1 MHRFSHSFI
10 GLCFVLAT
18 AAACAA
24 SSGNAEDDGECAIG
38 AELCQCTQGG
48 VCDPGLQC
56 LSGICVDPSSS
67 SAGQGGATSNVG
79 SGASGAGTT
88 VGAGPSSGAGGDC
101 AKEGCQAIDVLFA
114 LDHSASMQA
123 EVGALAATQAF
134 TAVIDALAAV
144 NCGDIDY
151 RVGLVDDNTPSFVTP
166 NGWPGPSPWFDSLQ
180 LTKSEFTTSFTAAA
194 QAIFNQPE
202 TSAGCEH
209 VLSNATSLLTSD
221 NSGFVRD
228 EALLVLVLVTD
239 VDDYGAYDQI
249 SGNSCNL
256 GCSTP
261 PTNLSTVHSQ
271 LLGLKANNDKAL
283 AAIVVAGDP
292 SVSAGVN
299 FRGQPGS
306 CGCNQIDCDVF
317 HATRLYQFA
326 GMLAGSNGMTANL
339 CNGPTTI
346 PEAVKSAFASN
357 IDLACKEFEPPK

>member
-1 MHRFSHSFI
+1 
-10 GLCFVLAT
+10 
-18 AAACAA
+18 
-24 SSGNAEDDGECAIG
+24 
-38 AELCQCTQGG
+38 
-48 VCDPGLQC
+48 
-56 LSGICVDPSSS
+56 
-67 SAGQGGATSNVG
+67 
-79 SGASGAGTT
+79 
-88 VGAGPSSGAGGDC
+88 
-101 AKEGCQAIDVLFA
+101 
-114 LDHSASMQA
+114 MQE
-123 EVGALAATQAF
+123 EVSALAATQAF
-134 TAVIDALAAV
+134 TAVVDAIANV

-151 RVGLVDDNTPSFVTP
+151 RIGLVDDNTASFVTP
-166 NGWPGPSPWFDSLQ
+166 AGWPGPSPWFDSKQ
-180 LTKSEFTTSFTAAA
+180 LTKSEFITTFNAAA
-194 QAIFNQPE
+194 SAIFSQPE

-209 VLSNATSLLTSD
+209 VLSNATSLLNSD

-261 PTNLSTVHSQ
+261 PTNLSTIHSQ

-299 FRGQPGS
+299 FCGQPGS
-306 CGCNQIDCDVF
+306 CGCGQFDCSVF

-357 IDLACKEFEPPK
+357 IDLACKDFEPPK